1 MLFVSHRPECAR
13 QSRQV
18 GRSADSARC
27 STVPRSTSTGAIV
40 VRPDPRKAISGG
52 QITARPVPPV
62 LRDVLHPDAEIE
74 SAWAEESAQR
84 WHAYKNGEL
93 DSVPYEAVMAKYRKP

>member
-1 MLFVSHRPECAR
+1 MA
-13 QSRQV
+13 
-18 GRSADSARC
+18 SALEL
-27 STVPRSTSTGAIV
+27 
-40 VRPDPRKAISGG
+40 VREIEKL
-52 QITARPVPPV
+52 PPAERAELVDQV